1 MRCKVTIRR
10 GLTLAGVAAIGFL
23 LGCEPGPN
31 VPVLDVTTMADGV
44 DALPGD
50 GVCEVTSGAG
60 DCSLRAAIDEAN
72 ATPAGSLIVNVPS
85 GEYVLGLA
93 GSDDANAAGDLD
105 LNRTG
110 ATVISAPS
118 GGAFRIDAAGADRV
132 LDVHGG
138 NVALIGSGLRG
149 AASDG
154 VRVRAGATVNLAFV
168 ASTQHGGAGLV
179 VDAGGKAGLANS
191 TVSSNGGA
199 GVDVDGEVTGRF
211 VTVTANGGSG
221 LVGSGEVALRSS
233 VVADQAGGDDC
244 DGPDVVSGGY
254 NLDSDSTCGLTATG
268 DVSGEGAMLA
278 PLDDGTVP
286 AHRPDPGSPLVDAV
300 PEGAASCGGA
310 PAFDQQGTPRPRG
323 DGCERGAIE
332 LTPTLD
338 LVVDTAAD
346 GSDAVPGD
354 DACEVTP
361 GAGDCTLRAA
371 IDEVN
376 ASPLGTGHTITL
388 AADPVLT
395 VDAAGDEDA
404 NAEGDLDLHV
414 DVTIEGAGHTIDGG
428 TPIERVIDHRAGEL
442 TIHDAT
448 ITGGDNFEER
458 LGGGLWTQSTVLLD
472 HVTVTE
478 NSSAGSYFVLFATDA
493 SGIMAATGS
502 DVTVRDSAIIDNRS
516 RGAKL
521 NEEAVD
527 GVVAE
532 GTMTIERSTI
542 ARNGPEADAN
552 GSVDSSRSALK
563 ASGTGRIHVV
573 DSTISGQ
580 GRGITVGPDAE
591 AVVERSTIDSGYW
604 AGSFRG
610 SQGRAREA
618 AARVDG
624 TLEVRSST
632 IGGGGFAI
640 DATPSATVEVAGSAL
655 VSGNGVMC
663 RGPVTSGGWNLEPTG
678 TCGLSGPG
686 DLTDVDADIT
696 PLDDRGGPTQTR
708 APALSSPAIDAIPF
722 GTAGLCDASTPTDQ
736 RGVARPAGVAC
747 DIGAVEGGIAA
758 APLVFAVDVAGD
770 EPDGLIGDGVC
781 DTGAG
786 CTLRAAIDELNAAPL
801 GGTATIA
808 AGLDPIVLDEPGTD
822 LGGSDLDILGPVTI
836 EGNGATLQGTVGSRV
851 LHHHGGELIVRDV
864 TITGG
869 QVNALL
875 GGAGMMT
882 TGRAVL
888 EGVNVIGNIADKSDL
903 GSGDGY
909 GAGILVDRGA
919 SLIVRDSLI
928 ADNGWIER
936 SGNPYQAGSGIY
948 AAAGGTRLEVD
959 RSTIRDNGTESM
971 NVDEQVSTR
980 DWALIS
986 NSTISGLTQSGLS
999 AYGTTRVVNSTIT
1012 GPNSAIT
1019 VGRGNTVDIVAST
1032 LHATGRTL
1040 AFPTTGVVP
1049 VIRVQGSIL
1058 STDFST
1064 CPGPV
1069 TSLGYNFDEG
1079 VGCGFTSTG
1088 DRQLYD
1094 VKLGPLADNGGPT
1107 PTRLPL
1113 STSISINRIPVGTAG
1128 LCDGTLP
1135 TDQRGIARPV
1145 GTRCDVGAA
1154 EQ

>member
-1 MRCKVTIRR
+1 MV
-10 GLTLAGVAAIGFL
+10 AGVAAVGLL

-31 VPVLDVTTMADGV
+31 VTVLEVTTTTDGV

-93 GSDDANAAGDLD
+93 GSDDTNAAGDLD

-118 GGAFRIDAAGADRV
+118 GGAFRIDAAGADRA
-132 LDVHGG
+132 LDVHDG

-154 VRVRAGATVNLAFV
+154 VRVRAGATVNLSFV

-179 VDAGGKAGLANS
+179 VDAGGDADLANS

-233 VVADQAGGDDC
+233 VVADQADGDDC

-278 PLDDGTVP
+278 PLDDAVVP
-286 AHRPDPGSPLVDAV
+286 AHRPEPGSPLVDAV
-300 PEGAASCGGA
+300 PEGAASCGSA
-310 PAFDQQGTPRPRG
+310 PAVDQQGTQRPRG

-346 GSDAVPGD
+346 GSDALPGD

-361 GAGDCTLRAA
+361 GAGDCSLRAA

-376 ASPLGTGHTITL
+376 ASPLGTGHTVTL

-395 VDAAGDEDA
+395 VDAPGDEDA
-404 NAEGDLDLHV
+404 NVEGDLDLHV

-428 TPIERVIDHRAGEL
+428 TPVERVLDHRAGEL
-442 TIHDAT
+442 TISNAT

-458 LGGGLWTQSTVLLD
+458 RGGGLWTQGTLLLD

-478 NSSAGSYFVLFATDA
+478 NSSAVISPIWELGLIVATDA

-502 DVTVRDSAIIDNRS
+502 DVIVRNSAIIDNRS
-516 RGAKL
+516 TGA
-521 NEEAVD
+521 NFGPVSEGIVT
-527 GVVAE
+527 E

-542 ARNGPEADAN
+542 ARNGPADE
-552 GSVDSSRSALK
+552 SFDQSRPSGRWALLV
-563 ASGTGRIHVV
+563 SGTGRIHLI
-573 DSTISGQ
+573 DSTISEQ
-580 GRGITVGPDAE
+580 ESGITVGVDAE
-591 AVVERSTIDSGYW
+591 AVVERSTIDIGYRTR
-604 AGSFRG
+604 RG
-610 SQGRAREA
+610 YRRDVSSQA
-618 AARVDG
+618 AAENRATRVEG

-632 IGGGGFAI
+632 IGGAGFAI
-640 DATPSATVEVAGSAL
+640 DATSSATVEVAGSAL
-655 VSGNGVMC
+655 VSGNGVVC

-686 DLTDVDADIT
+686 DLTDVEAAIT

-722 GTAGLCDASTPTDQ
+722 GTAGLCDASTATDQ
-736 RGVARPAGVAC
+736 RGVARPDGAAC

-770 EPDGLIGDGVC
+770 EPDVLVGDGVC

-786 CTLRAAIDELNAAPL
+786 CTLRAAIDELNVAPL

-808 AGLDPIVLDEPGTD
+808 DGLDPIVLDRPEPD
-822 LGGSDLDILGPVTI
+822 FGGSDLDVVGPVTI

-851 LHHHGGELIVRDV
+851 LHHRGGELIVRDL

-869 QVNALL
+869 QLDAGLL
-875 GGAGMMT
+875 GGAGVTT
-882 TGRAVL
+882 TGRTVL
-888 EGVNVIGNIADKSDL
+888 EHVSVTGNLVDKSSN
-903 GSGDGY
+903 GQGY
-909 GAGILVDRGA
+909 GAGILVDLGG

-928 ADNGWIER
+928 ADNGWIEDP
-936 SGNPYQAGSGIY
+936 GNPYEEGAGIFT
-948 AAAGGTRLEVD
+948 AIRGTRLEIE
-959 RSTIRDNGTESM
+959 RSTIRDNGREGS
-971 NVDEQVSTR
+971 NKDSQIRAEDAVV
-980 DWALIS
+980 IS
-986 NSTISGLTQSGLS
+986 NSTISGGTRAGLS
-999 AYGTTRVVNSTIT
+999 ALRPATVVNSTIT
-1012 GPNSAIT
+1012 GTDVAVEVGPSA
-1019 VGRGNTVDIVAST
+1019 TVDIVAST
-1032 LHATGRTL
+1032 LHATGRTIS
-1040 AFPTTGVVP
+1040 FPTTGTVP
-1049 VIRVQGSIL
+1049 VIRVQGTIV
-1058 STDFST
+1058 STDFAT
-1064 CPGPV
+1064 CSGPV